1 MEQPEK
7 ANKEIQIK
15 MDSQWNKQPKVDED
29 EDEAKQLELKIKQR
43 KYENSKWNEQL
54 KMAEEYMNWNKKV
67 QMFLG
72 GLKQNKG
79 T

>member
-1 MEQPEK
+1 
-7 ANKEIQIK
+7 
-15 MDSQWNKQPKVDED
+15 MDSQWNKQPEVD

-54 KMAEEYMNWNKKV
+54 KMVEEYMNWNKKV

>member
-1 MEQPEK
+1 
-7 ANKEIQIK
+7 
-15 MDSQWNKQPKVDED
+15 MDSQWNKQPEVD
-29 EDEAKQLELKIKQR
+29 EDEAKQLEQR

-54 KMAEEYMNWNKKV
+54 KIAEEYINWNKKV